1 MALAHPFC
9 AGLPILL
16 AHFCALT
23 HHYPYRIVK
32 KYYMGKIYYFNSIL
46 LLQNQNF
53 YYLYIAKRI
62 QRLIEKQFSTDVL

>member
-1 MALAHPFC
+1 
-9 AGLPILL
+9 
-16 AHFCALT
+16 
-23 HHYPYRIVK
+23 
-32 KYYMGKIYYFNSIL
+32 MGKIYYFNSIL

>member
-23 HHYPYRIVK
+23 HHHPADLLKNITWAKSAILIAFCYFK
-32 KYYMGKIYYFNSIL
+32 TKIFTIFTS
-46 LLQNQNF
+46 QS
-53 YYLYIAKRI
+53 ASKG
-62 QRLIEKQFSTDVL
+62 